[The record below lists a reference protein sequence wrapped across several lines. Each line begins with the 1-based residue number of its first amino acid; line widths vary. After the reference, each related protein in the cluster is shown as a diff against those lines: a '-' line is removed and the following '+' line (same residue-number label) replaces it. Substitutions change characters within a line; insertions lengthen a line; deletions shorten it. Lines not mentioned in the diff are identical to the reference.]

1 MDKVSVLYLRF
12 LEGVTY
18 TEETATI
25 SFSPL
30 FEIPE
35 PEVELTF
42 RRKTRVS
49 VLYLRFQHIYYL
61 PLSRDRMKRFSPLFE
76 ILEPRVIRDAIER
89 AMFQSSI

>member
-30 FEIPE
+30 FEIPTHIL
-35 PEVELTF
+35 LTPKQ
-42 RRKTRVS
+42 R
-49 VLYLRFQHIYYL
+49 QN
-61 PLSRDRMKRFSPLFE
+61 E
-76 ILEPRVIRDAIER
+76 A
-89 AMFQSSI
+89 FQSSI